1 MIYYTL
7 ILTISQCIFAADTII
22 WKFIT
27 HIGRSNYTRGDQ
39 MEHNRFLRGIGI
51 GMLAGAMVGMMVSP
65 GKKELKQTANKAVQA
80 VGNAADTISEAI
92 KN

>member
-1 MIYYTL
+1 
-7 ILTISQCIFAADTII
+7 
-22 WKFIT
+22 
-27 HIGRSNYTRGDQ
+27 